1 MFKLIFTCVLDTFL
15 YPGNFD
21 NLRWLSDK
29 TQVNVRV
36 SPYGWFVN
44 CVTFW
49 CGGFKLAVTVLKAPT
64 VMLLLRSAALW
75 THHQGQRCA
84 LGLTTSR
91 RAYSN
96 PYSHQKTTPIAT

>member
-21 NLRWLSDK
+21 NRLWLSDK

-49 CGGFKLAVTVLKAPT
+49 CGGFKLAATVLKTLISRGFYTCEA
-64 VMLLLRSAALW
+64 RCRNISESNAAHLV
-75 THHQGQRCA
+75 
-84 LGLTTSR
+84 
-91 RAYSN
+91 
-96 PYSHQKTTPIAT
+96 